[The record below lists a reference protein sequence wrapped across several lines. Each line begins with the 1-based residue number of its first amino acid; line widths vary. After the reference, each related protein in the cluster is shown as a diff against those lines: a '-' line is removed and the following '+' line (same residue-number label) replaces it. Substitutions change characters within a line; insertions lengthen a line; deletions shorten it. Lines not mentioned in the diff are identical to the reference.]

1 MKQSVRQKKFYTLAV
16 CGNLFSPLV
25 YGMISQ
31 NTQGGEKMKK
41 QKSVTGVLQSRWLSY
56 IAFVLAAAAFVF
68 LKSATWTYSWITELY
83 PLHENFVPAMLA
95 VIAVCMAVLLAYLLM
110 LTFTD
115 GEKPIKGKRVFNIL
129 HAVFVVL
136 ALILFIYTFVL
147 LMGLDSGVSAEN
159 ISRGISA
166 MTPYLPYLS
175 LAFALPLVLVFC
187 ASSKK
192 AGKAVIACLVIA
204 ALVIVPNVIGIHTT
218 DKWEGDALPAITLH
232 SENVLKDASIVF
244 ESLTQGEKP
253 DAQALLNEDDACW
266 TPQAP
271 NRMPAEGHADA
282 NNSYA
287 EIKLAQASTFNTA
300 IIEEAGNQAQYFR
313 LQAFVEDEWVTVY
326 ESEKIESSRLCSFD
340 AVTTDRVRLS
350 IDQFR
355 ETDTPVK
362 IRSLQLYNEPVRDA
376 QDFEVTAY
384 QRLDGDVPTEI
395 LQKGEAYVRNYA
407 RYYDVYSTVILFGA
421 VDWDENGQM
430 SFGKGGEEKF
440 AEEVAALKEIIAHR
454 SNPAHEVKIIV
465 TALADG
471 AGSNGHD
478 GVNEYMAKY
487 WETVADQIIDFAD
500 RYDFDGVDID
510 WEYPQSADDWALFN
524 SFIARVDDGM
534 QVKKPDAIL
543 SAALSAGSLGM
554 SKETLDR
561 FDQIQFMA
569 YDGSDTDG
577 YQSSLQQAQAGL
589 KAFADNGAD
598 ISKINIGIA
607 AYGRPVNGT
616 PYWAVWRDLED
627 ATYWNNKYFN
637 VHDAGQVYEGTFC
650 SPALAGDKT
659 AYALFSGAGGVMV
672 FRVACDKT
680 MDDPN
685 SVACGIENALNRYVE
700 NW

>member
-1 MKQSVRQKKFYTLAV
+1 
-16 CGNLFSPLV
+16 
-25 YGMISQ
+25 
-31 NTQGGEKMKK
+31 MKK
-41 QKSVTGVLQSRWLSY
+41 TRKSVTGALHSRWVSY
-56 IAFVLAAAAFVF
+56 VAFVLAAAAFVF

-83 PLHENFVPAMLA
+83 PLHENFVPTMLA
-95 VIAVCMAVLLAYLLM
+95 VIAVCMAAALAYLLM

-115 GEKPIKGKRVFNIL
+115 GEKPIKGKRVFSIL
-129 HAVFVVL
+129 HAIFAVL

-159 ISRGISA
+159 FSRGISA
-166 MTPYLPYLS
+166 VTPYLSYLS

-187 ASSKK
+187 ASPKK
-192 AGKAVIACLVIA
+192 AGKAVVACVVIA

-218 DKWEGDALPAITLH
+218 DKWEGDALSAVTLH
-232 SENVLKDASIVF
+232 SENVLKDASIAF
-244 ESLTQGEKP
+244 ESLTQGEEP
-253 DAQALLNEDDACW
+253 DAQALLCDDNTCW

-271 NRMPAEGHADA
+271 NRMPAEGQADA

-287 EIKLAQASTFNTA
+287 EIQLEKAETFNTA
-300 IIEEAGNQAQYFR
+300 IIEEVGNQAQYFR
-313 LQAFVEDEWVTVY
+313 LQAFVGEKWVTVY
-326 ESEKIESSRLCSFD
+326 ESEKIEASRLCSFD

-350 IDQFR
+350 IDKFR
-355 ETDTPVK
+355 QDDTPVK
-362 IRSLQLYNEPVRDA
+362 IRSLQLYNEPVRDVK
-376 QDFEVTAY
+376 DFEVTAY

-395 LQKGEAYVRNYA
+395 LQKGEAYVNNYA
-407 RYYDVYSTVILFGA
+407 RYYDVYSTVIVFGA
-421 VDWDENGQM
+421 VNWDENGQM
-430 SFGKGGEEKF
+430 SFGKGGEEAF
-440 AEEVAALKEIIAHR
+440 ARELAALKEIIAHR
-454 SNPAHEVKIIV
+454 SNQAHAVKIIV

-471 AGSNGHD
+471 AGSDGHE
-478 GVNEYMAKY
+478 GVNEYMAKH
-487 WETVADQIIDFAD
+487 WESVADQIIAFVE
-500 RYDFDGVDID
+500 RYDLDGVDID
-510 WEYPQSADDWALFN
+510 WEYPQSADDWALFD
-524 SFIARVDDGM
+524 SFIARVDDGI
-534 QVKKPDAIL
+534 QAKKPESIL
-543 SAALSAGSLGM
+543 SAALSSGSLGM

-569 YDGSDTDG
+569 YDGSDADG

-616 PYWAVWRDLED
+616 PYWATWRDLEN
-627 ATYWNNKYFN
+627 ATYWNNKYFD

-685 SVACGIENALNRYVE
+685 SVACGIENTLNRYVE